1 MQKFSNHYYNKNL
14 KTFAR
19 QNRKNATLGESIL
32 WSKLRNKQFL
42 GLRFLRQR
50 AMNNYILDFFC
61 PELNLA
67 IEIDG
72 STHDENKFDYDAKR
86 QHGIESKGI
95 TVLRFTKYQVKTKL
109 NDVLQTI
116 EQILK
121 CY

>member
-1 MQKFSNHYYNKNL
+1 MQKFSNHHYNKTL

-19 QNRKNATLGESIL
+19 QNRKNSTLGESIL

-50 AMNNYILDFFC
+50 AMNNYILDFYC

-72 STHDENKFDYDAKR
+72 STHDEKKFDYDVER
-86 QHGIESKGI
+86 QKEIESSGI
-95 TVLRFTKYQVKTKL
+95 TVLRFTEYQVKTKL
-109 NDVLQTI
+109 DDVLQTI
-116 EQILK
+116 EQIIK
-121 CY
+121 